1 MVAETD
7 YSGQN
12 FTKKILEGKKIN
24 WKKINWKKKK
34 CDVENSKCCRNG

>member
-24 WKKINWKKKK
+24 WKKKK